1 MTKDVTRSC
10 NTCKH
15 CQENAKSQSNELI
28 PSPIPEY
35 PFQHVVSDLFS
46 FNGYEYL
53 IYADRF
59 TGWVEVVY
67 FRVAPNSSAIK
78 DAFRSFFQQF
88 GVPEEL
94 AMDGGPNISSTE
106 ITTLNQW
113 ATKWRISNGQAELA
127 VKSMKRL
134 IRGNTGIK
142 GKLNTDNLVKALL
155 QYRNTPLKGCSKSP
169 AQLLLG
175 CKLRERFYEKGNYQ
189 WTNQV
194 LLQKSIMIAKG
205 YKISSLYVVDQKCY
219 VKTQETGVE
228 LL

>member
-1 MTKDVTRSC
+1 MTKDVTHSC
-10 NTCKH
+10 NRCKH
-15 CQENAKSQSNELI
+15 CQENGKSQSNEELI

-53 IYADRF
+53 IYAGRF
-59 TGWVEVVY
+59 ARWVEVVY

-88 GVPEEL
+88 VVPEEL
-94 AMDGGPNISSTE
+94 AMNGGPNISSTE

-113 ATKWRISNGQAELA
+113 ATKWRISSAYYPKSNGRAELA

-134 IRGNTGIK
+134 IRGNNGIQ
-142 GKLNTDNLVKALL
+142 GKLNTDNLTKALL

-175 CKLRERFYEKGNYQ
+175 RKLIDSVPQPASGHKVSSQWEYFFTRKGTINGQIKYCYKR
-189 WTNQV
+189 V
-194 LLQKSIMIAKG
+194 L
-205 YKISSLYVVDQKCY
+205 
-219 VKTQETGVE
+219 
-228 LL
+228 